1 MKWRVKI
8 LSRMSRALTFLCEF
22 LRRPTQIGAVAPSS
36 QALAREMVEQAKV
49 REAEVI
55 VEFGA
60 GTGVMTKEIERCRSA
75 NSHFF
80 SIEQNPTLVEILRQ
94 ELPQVDLCCQSA
106 ADLPQLLRER
116 QLTEIQAIVSGLP
129 WAAFPDKLQDELLQP
144 AVDSLVTGGRFVTF
158 AYLQGL
164 LLPSGRHFAH
174 KIGRV
179 FKEVRKS
186 RIIWNN
192 LPPAFVYVCT
202 K

>member
-106 ADLPQLLRER
+106 ADFQDTQEDHIWPVHYHER
-116 QLTEIQAIVSGLP
+116 I
-129 WAAFPDKLQDELLQP
+129 
-144 AVDSLVTGGRFVTF
+144 
-158 AYLQGL
+158 
-164 LLPSGRHFAH
+164 PSWPRSPSARNH
-174 KIGRV
+174 
-179 FKEVRKS
+179 
-186 RIIWNN
+186 W
-192 LPPAFVYVCT
+192 P
-202 K
+202 